1 MDVSFTIVQRMTVGF
16 ICQENGLKYDLSK
29 YGQEAHETREKNEQS
44 KAS

>member
-1 MDVSFTIVQRMTVGF
+1 MNVLFTVDQRMTVGF

-29 YGQEAHETREKNEQS
+29 YGQKTHETRENDEKS